1 MSELDQAANGY
12 HIKPLSAH
20 LRMLEGLEPGCS
32 QAPEERSSDHETST
46 GALGIVYQQ
55 FAQEPILIPN
65 YFIGAHM
72 KISDAFPSNFFKAD
86 DLKNKTVSL
95 TIESVAMEEV
105 GDGTKPVVYFK
116 GQNKGLV
123 LNKTNAAMIEEIAAT
138 DEMDD
143 WGGVRVVLYPAR
155 VDFQGKRV
163 PAIRVDFLAE
173 AKADPAPVAAEDDIS
188 L

>member
-1 MSELDQAANGY
+1 
-12 HIKPLSAH
+12 
-20 LRMLEGLEPGCS
+20 
-32 QAPEERSSDHETST
+32 
-46 GALGIVYQQ
+46 
-55 FAQEPILIPN
+55 
-65 YFIGAHM
+65 M